1 MIRRK
6 GGVGGA
12 ARQADLGAGRVDD
25 ASVRSI
31 ALEDASDVSDVM
43 RETGDYDVCVI
54 SWERRGE
61 ECSPLHNVMAS
72 QRHQHRVFDVVVKG
86 ITVANPLERKSG
98 NRGNQFGQARVGRAK
113 SMLHV

>member
-31 ALEDASDVSDVM
+31 ALEDASHVSDVM

-54 SWERRGE
+54 SWER
-61 ECSPLHNVMAS
+61 
-72 QRHQHRVFDVVVKG
+72 
-86 ITVANPLERKSG
+86 
-98 NRGNQFGQARVGRAK
+98 
-113 SMLHV
+113 